1 GAGPFA
7 RTNHWKDIRT
17 RSHSQIESRAKSNG
31 TTLATAP
38 NETPAHSQFT
48 NVPRADNP
56 LMRSASILS
65 VSVAVAGLLSLGF
78 ALFTAVFEGSHAW
91 VVAFYVGAALFGV
104 ASLGF
109 ATVGMARDR
118 SVIGTAS
125 TLLGSVLALFLLT
138 VLAYGLEAF
147 TR

>member
-1 GAGPFA
+1 
-7 RTNHWKDIRT
+7 
-17 RSHSQIESRAKSNG
+17 
-31 TTLATAP
+31 
-38 NETPAHSQFT
+38 
-48 NVPRADNP
+48 
-56 LMRSASILS
+56 MRSASILS
-65 VSVAVAGLLSLGF
+65 VSVAVAGWLSLGF

-91 VVAFYVGAALFGV
+91 VVAFYVAAALFGV

-125 TLLGSVLALFLLT
+125 TLLGSVLALFLLLT